1 MGESQQM
8 TRSGTMPLLQYWVVG
23 RPIPGEQ
30 ECGDQYLVADF
41 AGGALAAV
49 IDGLGHGDEA
59 AAAAK
64 HAVAALAEQ
73 ASAPVVALMQR
84 CHEKLRRMRGAVMT
98 LASFNAADS
107 TITWLGVGNVE
118 CMLLRAGARQ
128 AKPATPMLRGGIV
141 GDRLP
146 PLLPATVPVQ
156 PGDLLLL
163 ATDGIASAFIRDL
176 RYPDDPQ
183 RLVHHLFS
191 HYARD
196 TDDALILGV
205 QWTNGAA
212 LPAGQKT

>member
-1 MGESQQM
+1 M
-8 TRSGTMPLLQYWVVG
+8 TRSGSTPLLHYWVAG
-23 RPIPGEQ
+23 RPFPGER

-41 AGGALAAV
+41 DGGALAAV

-59 AAAAK
+59 ADAAK
-64 HAVAALAEQ
+64 RTVAILAEH
-73 ASAPVVALMQR
+73 AGAPVVALMQR
-84 CHEKLRRMRGAVMT
+84 CHEQLRRMRGVVMT

-118 CMLLRAGARQ
+118 CMLLRTLHTGTQ
-128 AKPATPMLRGGIV
+128 QTKPASPMLRGGIV

-183 RLVHHLFS
+183 RLVNHLFS
-191 HYARD
+191 QYARN

-205 QWTNGAA
+205 QWTNGAT
-212 LPAGQKT
+212 LPAGQES

>member
-1 MGESQQM
+1 MM
-8 TRSGTMPLLQYWVVG
+8 RSGTTPLLHYWVAG
-23 RPIPGEQ
+23 RPIPGER

-49 IDGLGHGDEA
+49 IDGLGHGDA
-59 AAAAK
+59 AADAAK
-64 HAVAALAEQ
+64 RAVAVLAEH
-73 ASAPVVALMQR
+73 ASAPVAVLMQR
-84 CHEKLRRMRGAVMT
+84 CHEQLRRMRGAVMT

-118 CMLLRAGARQ
+118 CMLLRAGASQ
-128 AKPATPMLRGGIV
+128 AKPATLMLRGGIV

-163 ATDGIASAFIRDL
+163 ATDGIASAFLRDL

-183 RLVHHLFS
+183 RLVSHLFS
-191 HYARD
+191 HYARS

-205 QWTNGAA
+205 QWISGTTP
-212 LPAGQKT
+212 LPARQGR